1 LTELPILTF
10 TVSETMEVLTPRS
23 ALLSNFEV
31 LRLLKE
37 LEAEQLVHARAAL
50 VKKEGEEVDPKRVVS
65 ALGDIVSEN
74 MRTVQFEAIEHLSF
88 PPMLTTHQ
96 DEQSVAQL
104 LVQLQA
110 YELTKVEKL
119 QIVNLLPTHAVE
131 LYVII
136 EEFEERFN
144 MDDMEAMLEVVRNH
158 VKDSPAVLGAGDG
171 QSHFGQEIGLDSP
184 VGDSQG
190 VEDGWEAPHELD
202 ELMDGPRYGEYED
215 DLGEDVVDDD

>member
-1 LTELPILTF
+1 
-10 TVSETMEVLTPRS
+10 MEVLVPRS

-50 VKKEGEEVDPKRVVS
+50 VKKEGEEADPKSVVT

-74 MRTVQFEAIEHLSF
+74 MRTVQFEVIEHLST
-88 PPMLTTHQ
+88 PPMLTTRQ

-104 LVQLQA
+104 LVQLQV
-110 YELTKVEKL
+110 YELTKIEKL

-131 LYVII
+131 LYVVI
-136 EEFEERFN
+136 EEFEERFS
-144 MDDMEAMLEVVRNH
+144 MDDMEAMLEIVRNH
-158 VKDSPAVLGAGDG
+158 VKDSPTTSGPDDVSQRHSGLGTGPEPIVGDG
-171 QSHFGQEIGLDSP
+171 HGGQ
-184 VGDSQG
+184 
-190 VEDGWEAPHELD
+190 DGWEAPDEFD

-215 DLGEDVVDDD
+215 DLGEDANDDD